1 MILCVNANAAIDK
14 TLVVSPFRL
23 NTIHRPQ
30 QVLALPGGKGANVAR
45 GLQHLG
51 ETPVVTGWV
60 GGHSGQYIATR
71 LHGEGIETIFVHLE
85 SESRT
90 CLSILDPEQGTL
102 TEIYEHGEP
111 VPEVQ
116 VEAFKDVFRSVVA
129 EYAVVTLSGS
139 LPRTCDWC
147 TIADQA
153 ERPRVLSAG
162 RARARGRG
170 RHCDCSGG
178 GRPAVSNHCGGFVR
192 CRRRAGNDRE

>member
-14 TLVVSPFRL
+14 TVVVSPFRL

-45 GLQHLG
+45 GLQQLG
-51 ETPVVTGWV
+51 ETPVVIGWV

-111 VPEVQ
+111 VPGVK
-116 VEAFKDVFRSVVA
+116 VEAFKDVFRSVVDDTPVPA
-129 EYAVVTLSGS
+129 
-139 LPRTCDWC
+139 
-147 TIADQA
+147 TILIVEDDAA
-153 ERPRVLSAG
+153 TSAFLT
-162 RARARGRG
+162 RARDGAGPYAEAR
-170 RHCDCSGG
+170 
-178 GRPAVSNHCGGFVR
+178 
-192 CRRRAGNDRE
+192 